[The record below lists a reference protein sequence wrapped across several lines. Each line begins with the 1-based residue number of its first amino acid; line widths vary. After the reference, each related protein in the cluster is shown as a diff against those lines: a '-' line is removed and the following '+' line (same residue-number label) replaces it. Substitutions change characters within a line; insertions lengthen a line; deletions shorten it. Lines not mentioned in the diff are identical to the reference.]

1 MAGIT
6 KLITVFT
13 PLISNPLA
21 ATSVA
26 NKISISSF
34 LNFVKFSRRCDC
46 VRLPWSSPT

>member
-34 LNFVKFSRRCDC
+34 LNFVKFSRRCGC